1 MRRTG
6 DAVGADERPE
16 RTSMD
21 TEATSTDEEPSDTM
35 QRRGEESTL
44 KLWILLE
51 ANRWAVAA
59 AVLCVF
65 VLGTLGSAAVLPHR
79 VLLESGD
86 PVETLFQALVTA
98 TVTSVT
104 LVVSINS
111 LVLSQELGPLGDQRE
126 RMEGAISFR
135 RDVEEE
141 LGIDVAAPTPAAFL
155 RELVAAVGERA
166 RSLSAAADA
175 DGSDDIER
183 VADYAADLRRHAD
196 SVEADLRGE
205 EFGTFGVLSA
215 ALNFNYS
222 WKIYEARKLRALF
235 ADGDEPT
242 TDRATEGRTTN
253 EVTEGT
259 TTEPTPTDGVTE
271 ETTTEPTPSDRT
283 TERTTTDKTTA
294 ERDASDTPESRRD
307 LSAALDDL
315 VAVLMLFGPAREHV
329 KTLYFQWELVDL
341 SRAMLYSGVPALLVG
356 TNLLLF
362 HGALSGFSATGL
374 GLPHYVW
381 IVAVAAAVTIAP
393 FAVLLSFVLR
403 IGTVAKRTLS
413 IEPLILRT
421 KSADGGYRDS

>member
-1 MRRTG
+1 M
-6 DAVGADERPE
+6 
-16 RTSMD
+16 
-21 TEATSTDEEPSDTM
+21 
-35 QRRGEESTL
+35 
-44 KLWILLE
+44 
-51 ANRWAVAA
+51 
-59 AVLCVF
+59 F

-86 PVETLFQALVTA
+86 PVETLFQALMTA

-166 RSLSAAADA
+166 RFLSAAADA
-175 DGSDDIER
+175 DRSDDVER

-242 TDRATEGRTTN
+242 
-253 EVTEGT
+253 
-259 TTEPTPTDGVTE
+259 
-271 ETTTEPTPSDRT
+271 PSDRT
-283 TERTTTDKTTA
+283 TEGTTTDETTA
-294 ERDASDTPESRRD
+294 ENDASDPPEGRRD
-307 LSAALDDL
+307 LSAALDEV
-315 VAVLMLFGPAREHV
+315 VAVLVLFGPAREHI
-329 KTLYFQWELVDL
+329 KTLYFQWVDL

-362 HGALSGFSATGL
+362 HGALSGFSATAL

-421 KSADGGYRDS
+421 TSTDNGDRGS

>member
-1 MRRTG
+1 MRRPG

-16 RTSMD
+16 RTAMD

-126 RMEGAISFR
+126 RMEGAMSFR
-135 RDVEEE
+135 RDVEDE

-175 DGSDDIER
+175 DRSDDVER
-183 VADYAADLRRHAD
+183 VADYAGDLRRHAD
-196 SVEADLRGE
+196 SVEAELEGE

-242 TDRATEGRTTN
+242 TTDGATTESTT
-253 EVTEGT
+253 TDGATDGT
-259 TTEPTPTDGVTE
+259 TTEPTTTDGATDG
-271 ETTTEPTPSDRT
+271 TTTEPT
-283 TERTTTDKTTA
+283 TTDKSTG

-307 LSAALDDL
+307 LSAALDDV

-362 HGALSGFSATGL
+362 HGALSGFLATAL

-421 KSADGGYRDS
+421 TGADGDDRGS